1 MAQISETTA
10 TTVGGDKP
18 RTKDSVM
25 ASSLIGAH
33 GLEHMYG
40 HGLMALLPAIYDTMG
55 LVPIQA
61 ALIPAV
67 RQLSS
72 GVTSVGSG
80 FVVDAFQHRRGPI
93 LAFSMALIGTGF
105 FLIATLPTYGL
116 ILAAL
121 VVASAGSALW
131 HPPAL
136 GLLSQRFP
144 QRRGLLISLHRST
157 GNIGDTVG
165 PFLVGVL
172 LSALGLAAW
181 RWIAGGGTPLLFLL
195 AVLILIFMWNVGG
208 PRLQRESSSTGDG
221 QGVQPQ
227 VQPHGG
233 GAPAHHAAPG
243 NRLQAQWNSLKEAMR
258 GGGVKAILPIF
269 VVSAVRGMGDRTVVW
284 ILPLY
289 ITQATSEGG
298 LGLSP
303 FVMGIHVAL
312 LTAPGIVAGP
322 LFGALSDRMGRK
334 PVIIFLMAV
343 AVVLPVGIVVGGSTL
358 WMTLAVA
365 LFGLF
370 HYSVNSLTQAAAIDV
385 VEGKQ
390 LEGTFIGLMWGSNA
404 AFGATSAIVAGW
416 LVGSFGWG
424 VAFYFAS
431 ALFFVGL
438 LVSLIMPRT
447 GYRKPQLA

>member
-1 MAQISETTA
+1 MAQTSDSTA
-10 TTVGGDKP
+10 TVVTSEQP
-18 RTKDSVM
+18 RIKDSVM
-25 ASSLIGAH
+25 ASSLISAH

-40 HGLMALLPAIYDTMG
+40 HGLMALLPAIYATMG
-55 LVPIQA
+55 LAPIQV

-67 RQLSS
+67 RQLSG

-105 FLIATLPTYGL
+105 FLVATLPSYSL

-172 LSALGLAAW
+172 LSVLGLAAW

-195 AVLILIFMWNVGG
+195 ALLILVFLWNVGG
-208 PRLQRESSSTGDG
+208 RRSQPAPAATGPQLYPSSDGAPSPSTT
-221 QGVQPQ
+221 PQ
-227 VQPHGG
+227 VVRPENRLKAQWQSLKDAMEGG
-233 GAPAHHAAPG
+233 GI
-243 NRLQAQWNSLKEAMR
+243 R
-258 GGGVKAILPIF
+258 AILPIF

-289 ITQATSEGG
+289 ITQAASEGG

-334 PVIIFLMAV
+334 PVIVFLMGV
-343 AVVLPVGIVVGGSTL
+343 AVVLPVAIVIGGSTL

-385 VEGKQ
+385 VEGKG

-416 LVGSFGWG
+416 LVGSYGWG

-438 LVSLIMPRT
+438 LASLTMPST
-447 GYRKPQLA
+447 GYRRPRLA